1 MSLLKT
7 LPTELKSI
15 INENTLEMN
24 EEQLKSI
31 MEEIMEDTDFYY
43 YGKNKIKMSFLEG
56 KLECDRYGATE
67 IREVFYNLFVNYGYY
82 NEAENDIEYYGE
94 YMEDTTEEELKE
106 LYLYSKK
113 CYDFLNNLM
122 KNTYGLTDNETELLT
137 ELFSDY

>member
-1 MSLLKT
+1 
-7 LPTELKSI
+7 
-15 INENTLEMN
+15 
-24 EEQLKSI
+24 
-31 MEEIMEDTDFYY
+31 
-43 YGKNKIKMSFLEG
+43 MSFLEG

-82 NEAENDIEYYGE
+82 NEAGNDIEYYGE
-94 YMEDTTEEELKE
+94 YMEDATEEELKT

-122 KNTYGLTDNETELLT
+122 KNTYGLTDNEIELLA